1 MTLLKRFVQRGGKY
15 LVASLLILSAGS
27 AWGATHPLAAPTDGS
42 KVIDDGGG
50 QGGVTWQESY
60 RKTSGSYTIVLYKS
74 ANGGSQW
81 KEVTYDQYGTI
92 VKVVYG
98 TY

>member
-1 MTLLKRFVQRGGKY
+1 MRGFLLCSVKY
-15 LVASLLILSAGS
+15 VVACSLVLSAG
-27 AWGATHPLAAPTDGS
+27 AAVGITQTFAAENDGTN
-42 KVIDDGGG
+42 VIEDGGG

-60 RKTSGSYTIVLYKS
+60 RKTVGSYTIIVYRS
-74 ANGGSQW
+74 GNGGNQW
-81 KEVTYDQYGTI
+81 KEVTYNKYGYI